1 MNTSS
6 RKHLLVTSGDG
17 PRECRRA
24 VAHVLRQMEHE
35 ARRAG
40 LRFSSDM
47 SGGCDGADPSSAL
60 VTLSGSQMPEFT
72 NTWIGTVQWICK
84 SPFRAHHRR
93 QNWYVG
99 VFSVDNS
106 DLPEIDL
113 ETGALRIET
122 FRSGGPGGQHQNTTD
137 SGVRVTHLPT
147 GLVAVSTDERSQH
160 RNRRVALDR
169 LVARFILKREESLA
183 RDRSAQ
189 NQLHRLLERGNPVRV
204 FKGERFA
211 EMKNQAGGRG

>member
-1 MNTSS
+1 MSTSS

-35 ARRAG
+35 ARRAD
-40 LRFSSDM
+40 LRFSSDV

-60 VTLSGSQMPEFT
+60 VTLSGNQMPEFT

-169 LVARFILKREESLA
+169 LVARFILKREENLA

-211 EMKNQAGGRG
+211 EMKNQSGGRR